1 VRKILVVVR
10 RELNAR
16 IRTKA
21 FIISTLLLPFFFIAV
36 SVLPALLSSGG
47 NRTSRVA
54 IVDGSATNLGAAIET
69 ALGNQKLSG
78 DSAGIPQYG
87 LRRVT
92 VAATDVARVRDSLV
106 AHVGVSVQ
114 RDPQALDGV
123 LVLNDSTLRTGRLEY
138 LGSNTSALE
147 MMGRLERSVSKV
159 LMTTRLEGAGVNPAI
174 MLGAMTP
181 ADLRT
186 VKVSDGKATDQSG
199 TASFFIAYFMGFI
212 LYITMIIYG
221 QQTLTSVIE
230 EKTTRIMEVLVS
242 SLRPFQMM
250 LGKILGVGLT
260 GLLQLTIW
268 VGSIFLLTHERAH
281 LAGIFHISPE
291 AMQQLPIPTMP
302 ADLLVVFLL
311 YFILGFLL
319 YGSLYAAVGS
329 MFNTVQE
336 AQQVAMFVQMAIMVG
351 FFALFA
357 VIKDPTGGLGV
368 TMSFIPFFS
377 PFIMPARWSLTSVP
391 VFEVVVS
398 LGLSVLALFAVAWL
412 AGRIYRTGILMYGK
426 KPSLREVFRWVRAK

>member
-1 VRKILVVVR
+1 MRKILVVVR
-10 RELNAR
+10 RELSAR

-21 FIISTLLLPFFFIAV
+21 FIISTILLPIFFIAV
-36 SVLPALLSSGG
+36 SVLPALLSSSG

-54 IVDGSATNLGAAIET
+54 IVDASGSDLGAAV
-69 ALGNQKLSG
+69 AAGLASQKLVSDTG
-78 DSAGIPQYG
+78 GPPRYE

-92 VAATDVARVRDSLV
+92 VAPGGAARTRDSLM
-106 AHVGVSVQ
+106 AHVGTNPQ
-114 RDPQALDGV
+114 GDPQSLDGV

-138 LGSNTSALE
+138 FGSNTSALE
-147 MMGRLERSVSKV
+147 SMGRLEGSVSKV
-159 LMTTRLEGAGVNPAI
+159 LMTTRLEGAGINPAL

-181 ADLRT
+181 ANLRT

-199 TASFFIAYFMGFI
+199 ATSFLIAYFMGFV

-230 EKTTRIMEVLVS
+230 EKTNRIMEILVS

-281 LAGIFHISPE
+281 LAGVLHVTPE
-291 AMQQLPIPTMP
+291 AMQQLPIPSMP

-329 MFNTVQE
+329 MFNTPQE
-336 AQQVAMFVQMAIMVG
+336 AQQVAMFVQMAIMIG

-391 VFEVVVS
+391 VYEVVIS
-398 LGLSVLALFAVAWL
+398 LGLSLVGLLAVAWL

-426 KPSLREVFRWVRAK
+426 KPSLREVFRWVAR